1 VVSPDGAEV
10 LTNDHKSWAHG
21 DRRYNEWL
29 LLPASILYAIGEFST
44 STAAAISAREERSD
58 VTALLSGWKE
68 DSKQLR
74 ERFDLN
80 RDGKIDLKE
89 WELARLQAQREVR
102 KRQSEMQSRSIEGT
116 HLLRKP
122 PDGRLFLLANEM
134 PDKLGARYR
143 FWSWVHLVIF
153 IGAGSAGLVML

>member
-1 VVSPDGAEV
+1 
-10 LTNDHKSWAHG
+10 
-21 DRRYNEWL
+21 

-44 STAAAISAREERSD
+44 STAAAVSVRDERGDVSAVLAD
-58 VTALLSGWKE
+58 WKD
-68 DSKQLR
+68 DSKQLH

-80 RDGKIDLKE
+80 RDGKIDMKE

-116 HLLRKP
+116 HLLCKP
-122 PDGRLFLLANEM
+122 RDGRLFLLANEA
-134 PDKLGARYR
+134 PDKLGGRYR

-153 IGAGSAGLVML
+153 IGAGSAGLIML

>member
-1 VVSPDGAEV
+1 VSAV
-10 LTNDHKSWAHG
+10 LAD
-21 DRRYNEWL
+21 
-29 LLPASILYAIGEFST
+29 
-44 STAAAISAREERSD
+44 
-58 VTALLSGWKE
+58 WKN
-68 DSKQLR
+68 DSKQLL

-80 RDGKIDLKE
+80 RDGKIDMKE

-122 PDGRLFLLANEM
+122 SDGRLFLLANEA
-134 PDKLGARYR
+134 PDKLGGRYR
-143 FWSWVHLVIF
+143 FWSWVHLIIF